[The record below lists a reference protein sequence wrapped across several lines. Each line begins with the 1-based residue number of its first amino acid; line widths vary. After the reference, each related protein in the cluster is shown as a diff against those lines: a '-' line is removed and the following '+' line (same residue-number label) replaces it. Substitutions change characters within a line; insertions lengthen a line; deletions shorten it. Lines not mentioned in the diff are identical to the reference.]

1 MVRTGHATGILAV
14 AMIAAMSAPAAAEV
28 LDAVYNG
35 TMVCDRMPFTNGKM
49 REHIAITVA
58 AGTAKYNH
66 VVRLRDAEVE
76 SVAEQGTGTISG
88 QNIDLQGSWKG
99 GAREYQAK
107 YSGTFVRRSVKLKG
121 TQTWTDG
128 GTTMTRA
135 CSGAVKRVLK
145 PFLPRNKKPAA
156 A

>member
-1 MVRTGHATGILAV
+1 MVRTGHMTGILAA
-14 AMIAAMSAPAAAEV
+14 AMIVAACGSATAEV

-49 REHIAITVA
+49 REHIAVTIDGGKAT
-58 AGTAKYNH
+58 YRH

-76 SVAEQGTGTISG
+76 TTAEQGTGTVSG

-121 TQTWTDG
+121 AQTWADG
-128 GTTMTRA
+128 GKTFTRA
-135 CSGAVKRVLK
+135 CSGAVKRRLK
-145 PFLPRNKKPAA
+145 PFLPRKPAA

>member
-1 MVRTGHATGILAV
+1 
-14 AMIAAMSAPAAAEV
+14 MIVAMSAPAAAEV

-49 REHIAITVA
+49 REHIAVTI
-58 AGTAKYNH
+58 AGGAAKYSH
-66 VVRLRDAEVE
+66 VVRLRDPAVE
-76 SVAEQGTGTISG
+76 LVEEQGSGTLSG
-88 QNIDLQGSWKG
+88 QNIDLQGSWRG

-107 YSGTFVRRSVKLKG
+107 YSGTFVRRHAKLKG
-121 TQTWTDG
+121 TQTWTEG
-128 GTTMTRA
+128 GKTTTRA
-135 CSGAVKRVLK
+135 CSGAVKRLLK

>member
-1 MVRTGHATGILAV
+1 MVRTGYAIGTLA
-14 AMIAAMSAPAAAEV
+14 AGMIAAMGAPAAAEV

-49 REHIAITVA
+49 REHIAVTVDGGKA
-58 AGTAKYNH
+58 TYRH

-76 SVAEQGTGTISG
+76 STAEQGTGTVSG

-121 TQTWTDG
+121 VQTWAEG
-128 GTTMTRA
+128 GKTIARA
-135 CSGAVKRVLK
+135 CSGAVKRRLK
-145 PFLPRNKKPAA
+145 PFLPRKPAA
-156 A
+156 T